1 MTGRAVADTEARNGR
16 MARMVVNF
24 MVAAEIRRMY
34 ERLPTVGS
42 GTFI

>member
-16 MARMVVNF
+16 MERMVVNF
-24 MVAAEIRRMY
+24 MVAAEIRRMD
-34 ERLPTVGS
+34 EWLPTVGS